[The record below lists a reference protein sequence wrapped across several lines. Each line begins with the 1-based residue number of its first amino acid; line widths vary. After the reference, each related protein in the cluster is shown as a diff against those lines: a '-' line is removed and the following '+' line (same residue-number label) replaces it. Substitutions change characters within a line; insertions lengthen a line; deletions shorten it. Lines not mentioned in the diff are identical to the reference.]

1 MAEKQTSELNVDVEI
16 DRIVHEPARLKV
28 LAYLS
33 LVEGADFTFLVSRIG
48 LTMGNLSA
56 HISKLEETGYVLVA
70 KDFVDNRPRTLLSI
84 TEQGKKAFDNYR
96 NTMLKLLS

>member
-70 KDFVDNRPRTLLSI
+70 KDFIDNRPRTLLSI

>member
-70 KDFVDNRPRTLLSI
+70 KDFVDNRPRTILSI
-84 TEQGKKAFDNYR
+84 TELGKKAFDNYR